1 MAKAVPQPKFTAN
14 KKIETGLVFQ
24 HKDPY
29 MARFA
34 MDNANGLLSRKV
46 IEVDPSEL
54 FPADF
59 DLGKYEVAGK
69 ITISLNVK
77 EK

>member
-1 MAKAVPQPKFTAN
+1 MAKAKEKFGAS
-14 KKIETGLVFQ
+14 KKIDAGLVFQ

-34 MDNANGLLSRKV
+34 MDNADGLLSRKV
-46 IEVDPSEL
+46 IEIDPSDL

-59 DLGKYEVAGK
+59 DLEKYDISGKVM
-69 ITISLNVK
+69 ISVEIK